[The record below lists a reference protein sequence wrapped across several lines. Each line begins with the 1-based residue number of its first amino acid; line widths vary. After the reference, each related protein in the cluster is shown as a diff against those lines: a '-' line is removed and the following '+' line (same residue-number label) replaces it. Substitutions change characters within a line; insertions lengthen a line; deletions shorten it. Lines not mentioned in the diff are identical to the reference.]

1 MPPHSRALRLAT
13 VGLRGSAQL
22 SLRQVH
28 LPEHRGKT
36 RVAAKR
42 RERRVVPEI
51 VQIAIV
57 LLVGP
62 IQPFE
67 SLVLLAAPRID
78 LRDTVSPSLPP
89 LGDKLIE
96 CLLRFFGVTQLS
108 SSLRSLEFVR
118 VRCT

>member
-57 LLVGP
+57 LLVSP

-67 SLVLLAAPRID
+67 SLLAAPRID